1 MQRHRSALIFLIAP
15 IFLLTQ
21 AVLAP
26 KSHAAEPEERGT
38 VYVETPGDTG
48 SGAIVGRDGPLYL
61 IVTNRHVVNAAG
73 PSEQLVIGF
82 HGGQR
87 VAIPFANIQKSSK
100 YDIAFI
106 EAPAKGCMGLFLLSE
121 VQDPNGYPKRYPW
134 DALYGRGGLDYGEE
148 IAVSGFS
155 AVDKSIS
162 DVPIYRKSVGNIA
175 AILSAGK
182 EGYRLGYTSPT
193 ARGMSGGPIT
203 QYKGISSQHP
213 YFHGIHGRGESDGLR
228 SQQKT
233 GMNFGIPSIL
243 IKEEAISL
251 GLSRYLK
258 LSYPNIDSSRFQS
271 YLRQD
276 CD

>member
-1 MQRHRSALIFLIAP
+1 MQRHRSVLIFLVAP
-15 IFLLTQ
+15 VFFLAQ

-26 KSHAAEPEERGT
+26 KGYAADPQERGT

-61 IVTNRHVVNAAG
+61 VVTNRHVVDAAAPG
-73 PSEQLVIGF
+73 EQLVIGF

-87 VAIPFANIQKSSK
+87 VAIPSANIKKSSK
-100 YDIAFI
+100 YDVAFI
-106 EAPAKGCMGLFLLSE
+106 EAPAKGCLGLFLLSE
-121 VQDPNGYPKRYPW
+121 VQDPKGYPKRYPW
-134 DALYGRGGLDYGEE
+134 NVLYESGGLDYGEE

-182 EGYRLGYTSPT
+182 EGYRLGYTAPT
-193 ARGMSGGPIT
+193 ARGMSGGAIT
-203 QYKGISSQHP
+203 QYKGAFSEHP

-243 IKEEAISL
+243 IKQEAISL

-258 LSYPNIDSSRFQS
+258 LSYPNIDSSRLYS